1 MSRFVDALITYRI
14 LRLLTTPF
22 DQQDAFRLGLIDK
35 RGNRLK
41 RENEL
46 NTTEEQ
52 EAYSL
57 LHRMVFRLKR
67 IIEKVPMDNKNFLSF
82 ATAVALVR
90 EGIEYDDEILEE
102 VFYMTQ
108 ERQDVKDLAEELE
121 SGKMLSFKGFLEEKI
136 NMKSA
141 SMGDV
146 ITDFKKSDA
155 PQFKGKS
162 KEKRRQM
169 AIAAKLANEEMGV
182 AGGGVAGIGIP
193 HPTKANQAEPGLT
206 KGQQKRYKKKN
217 KAGAPAVLIRR
228 K

>member
-35 RGNRLK
+35 HGNRLK
-41 RENEL
+41 KESEI

-82 ATAVALVR
+82 AAAVALVR
-90 EGIEYDDEILEE
+90 EQVEYDDEILEE

-108 ERQDVKDLAEELE
+108 ERQDVKDLAEDLE
-121 SGKMLSFKGFLEEKI
+121 MDKMLSFKAYLEEKI
-136 NMKSA
+136 DMKSS

-169 AIAAKLANEEMGV
+169 AIAAKLQAEEMGV

-193 HPTKANQAEPGLT
+193 NPTKPNQAEPGVT
-206 KGQQKRYKKKN
+206 KTQQKKYKKKN
-217 KAGAPAVLIRR
+217 VSSSPILVRR

>member
-35 RGNRLK
+35 HGNRLK
-41 RENEL
+41 RENEI

-67 IIEKVPMDNKNFLSF
+67 IIEKIPLENKNFLSF

-90 EGIEYDDEILEE
+90 EQIEYDDDVLEE

-121 SGKMLSFKGFLEEKI
+121 AGKISSFK
-136 NMKSA
+136 
-141 SMGDV
+141 
-146 ITDFKKSDA
+146 
-155 PQFKGKS
+155 QF
-162 KEKRRQM
+162 M
-169 AIAAKLANEEMGV
+169 EEMGV

-193 HPTKANQAEPGLT
+193 HPTKPNQAEPGVT
-206 KGQQKRYKKKN
+206 KTQQKKYKKKN
-217 KAGAPAVLIRR
+217 VSSSPILIRR

>member
-35 RGNRLK
+35 HGNRLK

-67 IIEKVPMDNKNFLSF
+67 IIEKVPLDNKNFLSF

-90 EGIEYDDEILEE
+90 ESVEYDDDILEE

-121 SGKMLSFKGFLEEKI
+121 AGKISSFK
-136 NMKSA
+136 
-141 SMGDV
+141 
-146 ITDFKKSDA
+146 
-155 PQFKGKS
+155 QF
-162 KEKRRQM
+162 M
-169 AIAAKLANEEMGV
+169 EEMGV
-182 AGGGVAGIGIP
+182 AGGAVAGIGIP
-193 HPTKANQAEPGLT
+193 NPTKANQAEPGVT
-206 KGQQKRYKKKN
+206 KSQQKKYKKKN
-217 KAGAPAVLIRR
+217 VSSSPILIRR

>member
-35 RGNRLK
+35 HGNRLK
-41 RENEL
+41 RENEI

-67 IIEKVPMDNKNFLSF
+67 IIEKIPLENKNFLSF

-90 EGIEYDDEILEE
+90 EQIEYDDDVLEE

-121 SGKMLSFKGFLEEKI
+121 AGKISSFK
-136 NMKSA
+136 
-141 SMGDV
+141 
-146 ITDFKKSDA
+146 
-155 PQFKGKS
+155 QF
-162 KEKRRQM
+162 M
-169 AIAAKLANEEMGV
+169 EEMGV

-193 HPTKANQAEPGLT
+193 HPTKPNQAEPGVT
-206 KGQQKRYKKKN
+206 KTQQKKYKKKN
-217 KAGAPAVLIRR
+217 NSSSPILVRR

>member
-1 MSRFVDALITYRI
+1 
-14 LRLLTTPF
+14 LLTTPF

-35 RGNRLK
+35 HGNRLK
-41 RENEL
+41 KENEI

-82 ATAVALVR
+82 AAAVALVR
-90 EGIEYDDEILEE
+90 EQVEYDDEILEE

-121 SGKMLSFKGFLEEKI
+121 TGKIQSFK
-136 NMKSA
+136 
-141 SMGDV
+141 
-146 ITDFKKSDA
+146 
-155 PQFKGKS
+155 QF
-162 KEKRRQM
+162 
-169 AIAAKLANEEMGV
+169 IEEMGV
-182 AGGGVAGIGIP
+182 GGGGVAGIGIP

-206 KGQQKRYKKKN
+206 KSQQKKYKKKN
-217 KAGAPAVLIRR
+217 TVGAPAVLIRR

>member
-35 RGNRLK
+35 HGNRLK
-41 RENEL
+41 KENEI

-82 ATAVALVR
+82 AAAVALVR
-90 EGIEYDDEILEE
+90 EQVEYDDEILEE

-108 ERQDVKDLAEELE
+108 ERQDVKDLAEDLE
-121 SGKMLSFKGFLEEKI
+121 SGKVRSFK
-136 NMKSA
+136 
-141 SMGDV
+141 
-146 ITDFKKSDA
+146 
-155 PQFKGKS
+155 QF
-162 KEKRRQM
+162 
-169 AIAAKLANEEMGV
+169 IEEMGV

-193 HPTKANQAEPGLT
+193 HPTKANQAEPGIT
-206 KGQQKRYKKKN
+206 KSQQKKYKKKN
-217 KAGAPAVLIRR
+217 ASSSPVLIRR

>member
-35 RGNRLK
+35 HGNRLK
-41 RENEL
+41 KENEL

-67 IIEKVPMDNKNFLSF
+67 IIEKVPLDNKNFLSF

-90 EGIEYDDEILEE
+90 ESVEYDDDILEE

-121 SGKMLSFKGFLEEKI
+121 AGKISSFK
-136 NMKSA
+136 
-141 SMGDV
+141 
-146 ITDFKKSDA
+146 
-155 PQFKGKS
+155 QF
-162 KEKRRQM
+162 M
-169 AIAAKLANEEMGV
+169 EEMGV

-206 KGQQKRYKKKN
+206 KSQQKKYKKKN
-217 KAGAPAVLIRR
+217 KAGVPAVLIRR

>member
-41 RENEL
+41 KENEL

-90 EGIEYDDEILEE
+90 EGVEYDDEILEE

-121 SGKMLSFKGFLEEKI
+121 SGKVRSFK
-136 NMKSA
+136 
-141 SMGDV
+141 
-146 ITDFKKSDA
+146 
-155 PQFKGKS
+155 QF
-162 KEKRRQM
+162 
-169 AIAAKLANEEMGV
+169 IEEMGV
-182 AGGGVAGIGIP
+182 AGGGVAGIGINNP
-193 HPTKANQAEPGLT
+193 SIPNQDEPGVS
-206 KGQQKRYKKKN
+206 KGQQKKYKKKN
-217 KAGAPAVLIRR
+217 KSSSPILIRR

>member
-1 MSRFVDALITYRI
+1 
-14 LRLLTTPF
+14 LTTPF

-35 RGNRLK
+35 HGNRLK
-41 RENEL
+41 KENEI

-67 IIEKVPMDNKNFLSF
+67 IIEKVPIDNKNFLSF

-90 EGIEYDDEILEE
+90 EGVEYDDDILEE

-121 SGKMLSFKGFLEEKI
+121 AGKISSFK
-136 NMKSA
+136 
-141 SMGDV
+141 
-146 ITDFKKSDA
+146 
-155 PQFKGKS
+155 QF
-162 KEKRRQM
+162 M
-169 AIAAKLANEEMGV
+169 EEMGV

-193 HPTKANQAEPGLT
+193 HPTKPNQAEPGIT
-206 KGQQKRYKKKN
+206 KRQQKKYKKKN
-217 KAGAPAVLIRR
+217 NSSSPVLVRR

>member
-35 RGNRLK
+35 HGNRLK
-41 RENEL
+41 KENEL

-90 EGIEYDDEILEE
+90 ESVEYDDDILEE

-108 ERQDVKDLAEELE
+108 ERQDVKDLAEDLE
-121 SGKMLSFKGFLEEKI
+121 AGKISSFKLY
-136 NMKSA
+136 M
-141 SMGDV
+141 
-146 ITDFKKSDA
+146 
-155 PQFKGKS
+155 
-162 KEKRRQM
+162 
-169 AIAAKLANEEMGV
+169 EEMGV

-193 HPTKANQAEPGLT
+193 NPTKANQAEPGLT
-206 KGQQKRYKKKN
+206 KSQQKKYKKKN
-217 KAGAPAVLIRR
+217 TAGAPAVLIRR